1 MQVWHIQRKKTDFKE
16 IASQFNIDQVT
27 ARLLWNRDI
36 PLDKIEKFLYGDMS
50 HFHDES
56 LLKDMALAKR
66 ILFDA
71 INRNDK
77 IRIVGDYDVD
87 GICATTILFK
97 ALTMLEANVDWDIPN
112 RIIDGYGIN
121 RAIVKRAYD
130 EGVKV
135 IITCDNGISACDAIS
150 YAKELGMMVV
160 ITDHHELPEV
170 LPKADA
176 IINPKQPDCHYPC
189 DMLCGAGVAY
199 KLSLALLKERGI
211 EKEATFVLL
220 EYVALATVADMVPL
234 VDENRLLVQ
243 IGLKYLKKTNQV
255 GLKMLL
261 NELEIKQENLQSYHI
276 GFMIG
281 PTLNAGGRLDT
292 AKKCVELLLENN
304 EVEAR
309 VLSEELVELNKTRK
323 QMTEVMTYEGVNKAR
338 EYEEDRVLVI
348 YLPECHESIAGIVAG
363 RIKEEFY
370 KPTIVL
376 TNGEKGIKGSARS
389 IEAYDMF
396 KALSELS
403 EYFLAFGGHPMAAGM
418 TLKTKDVDA
427 FRREINNKCRLTQ
440 EDMVEHIYIDMAM
453 PLRYVDESLLRE
465 FDLLEPFGI
474 GNPKPTF
481 GESGAKVISAKVFG
495 NDRRVLKL
503 SLRSRENFV
512 YQAVMFQH
520 IDEFF
525 DEMRREFGDA
535 EVAKAKRGEANT
547 LYVTC
552 IYFPVLNEYRN
563 QKTFQMQVRA
573 IKASKN
579 TETP

>member
-292 AKKCVELLLENN
+292 AKKCVKLLLENN

-535 EVAKAKRGEANT
+535 EVAKAKRGEANI